1 MKLKLYLVE
10 NKIECGKF
18 AKQIGVSRYYL
29 SQIIS
34 GAKQPAV
41 RICQNIERETNGV
54 ITLMDVINMYDES
67 KDPAKKTK
75 RNEDAV

>member
-10 NKIECGKF
+10 NKIEYRKF
-18 AKQIGVSRYYL
+18 AKMIGVCRYYL

-34 GAKQPAV
+34 GAKQPTV
-41 RICQNIERETNGV
+41 RICQNIERETNGA

-67 KDPAKKTK
+67 KDSSIKAKRSK
-75 RNEDAV
+75 EAV